1 MMAKVKKAVSLVGVY
16 LVLIA
21 ASIVSIFPC
30 YFMFVSAFNST
41 REITNG
47 KLLPGAHLIENLR
60 NLFATYPILDG
71 ILNSLKI
78 SLITVVGSLLVSSL
92 AAYGFEKFR
101 TRNSE
106 KAYTIFLIGMMIPTT
121 SLVIPLYRMMASVK
135 LVDSHLAII
144 LPAIGSIF
152 LLFLFRQS
160 FKSLPDEILESARID
175 GASELRIFLQIVL
188 PSMRSTYA
196 AAGIY
201 AFMMSWNNYMWPM
214 IVLQTETKKTI
225 TLMVSKIIGSAY
237 LADYGVQMVGL
248 AIATLP
254 MMIVFL
260 VLQRSFVDGL
270 TGSVK
275 G

>member
-1 MMAKVKKAVSLVGVY
+1 
-16 LVLIA
+16 
-21 ASIVSIFPC
+21 
-30 YFMFVSAFNST
+30 
-41 REITNG
+41 
-47 KLLPGAHLIENLR
+47 
-60 NLFATYPILDG
+60 
-71 ILNSLKI
+71 
-78 SLITVVGSLLVSSL
+78 
-92 AAYGFEKFR
+92 
-101 TRNSE
+101 
-106 KAYTIFLIGMMIPTT
+106 MIPTT
-121 SLVIPLYRMMASVK
+121 SLVIPLYRMMASAK

-225 TLMVSKIIGSAY
+225 TLMVSKIASSAY
-237 LADYGVQMVGL
+237 LADYGVQMMGL

-254 MMIVFL
+254 MMVVFL